1 MSSGLEALKPLSSRL
16 SMDSA
21 MPLCSCRPRSS
32 SRSSSCS
39 PRNQLLTVTSGGQ
52 IRRLINVFAYVAP
65 TDEEAEREFLPHI
78 KFFFEDCLRVTPGF
92 LFPPGYLSTEQFRE
106 RVMRPA
112 LHGEFDFDAMTEQFR
127 VVAGTPERVAQAIAQ
142 WVTEAN
148 STRVN
153 CHLHLG
159 DMPHWKTVKSTTLFA
174 ENVIP
179 RVRELLSQQSANLM
193 RGAAE

>member
-1 MSSGLEALKPLSSRL
+1 
-16 SMDSA
+16 
-21 MPLCSCRPRSS
+21 
-32 SRSSSCS
+32 
-39 PRNQLLTVTSGGQ
+39 
-52 IRRLINVFAYVAP
+52 
-65 TDEEAEREFLPHI
+65 
-78 KFFFEDCLRVTPGF
+78 
-92 LFPPGYLSTEQFRE
+92 
-106 RVMRPA
+106 MRPA

-148 STRVN
+148 STRVT

-179 RVRELLSQQSANLM
+179 RVRELLSQQSASLM

>member
-1 MSSGLEALKPLSSRL
+1 MFVPTKKQLQTFELLAEKSAAYGHEWGPDKP
-16 SMDSA
+16 
-21 MPLCSCRPRSS
+21 
-32 SRSSSCS
+32 
-39 PRNQLLTVTSGGQ
+39 
-52 IRRLINVFAYVAP
+52 LINVFAYVAP

-112 LHGEFDFDAMTEQFR
+112 LHGDFDFDAMTEQFR

-179 RVRELLSQQSANLM
+179 RVRELLWQQSANLM